1 MDEQEQKEYF
11 ENRNKDKLREDKV
24 EEYMNY
30 YNLRYV
36 RYGLDALDTDYP
48 IGFLQSFIRRAPDFI
63 AFKKNNNS
71 CFIEAKG
78 FIGEVKIKIED
89 LEAYI
94 EWDRRLVVLIVIHDE
109 KNDTYSTNTLKDI
122 HAIMLEKEC
131 KKGYYPE
138 GEEGK
143 KRSALYYTIE
153 KEWLAKYK
161 KLGEINEG

>member
-1 MDEQEQKEYF
+1 MDEQEQKKYF

-24 EEYMNY
+24 KQYMNY
-30 YNLRYV
+30 HNLRYV
-36 RYGLDALDTDYP
+36 RYGLDALDTGYP

-94 EWDRRLVVLIVIHDE
+94 EWDRRLTVLIVIHDE

-138 GEEGK
+138 GEEDK
-143 KRSALYYTIE
+143 KRSALYYVIE
-153 KEWLAKYK
+153 KEWLAEYK
-161 KLGEINEG
+161 KLGETNEG